1 MPSSHQADRATYA
14 LILGVAAFV
23 FLVDSITPL
32 GYAEWMFYVIPVAL
46 CVRQPNSQLPLI
58 VAVALMPLLIFGYM
72 FSPEGAD
79 ETIAM
84 VNRALAFFALFG
96 VAYLVHRI
104 VKEKSVADHLMWL
117 ERGRA
122 EVARNMLG
130 EPTVTEVSE
139 KILHALA
146 RYIGAQIAVLY
157 RLEGGRLLH
166 TAAFAIDAK
175 QIRPE
180 LALGSTLAGE
190 VAKDGKPLVLRDLPH
205 DYLRIGSATG
215 SMLPGQLLIAPVT
228 AEGKVCGVMEFGFL
242 NKTRF
247 NDEIELLTMVADKI
261 GSAIR
266 SAEYRQHLRDLLEE
280 TQRQSE
286 ELQAQ
291 QEELRVSNE
300 ELEEQGR
307 ALLESQARL
316 ENQQAELEQTNVQ
329 LEEQA
334 ERLEGQKRELLNTQ
348 RALELNAEEL
358 GKANRYKS
366 EFLANMSH
374 ELRTPLNSSL
384 ILSKILMENK
394 TGSLSGEQ
402 VRYAQTIH
410 ESNNALL
417 VLINDILDL
426 SKIESGHADLNPE
439 PVSVSSVVQTLKQ
452 IFDPVAREK
461 QLSFTIGISEDAPA
475 VIVTD
480 NQRLQQ
486 VLRNLLANAFKFTEQ
501 GEVVLHIAP
510 AANARLGF
518 AVRDTG
524 IGIPEQQQDIIFEAF
539 RQADG
544 TTSRKYGGTGLG
556 LSISREL
563 ARRLGGEIRVQ
574 SAPGLG
580 STFTLEVSVDLT
592 VDENDGIA
600 SEPAVAGLSPLSI
613 PSHFSA
619 APQRKQQAVREGTP
633 PPQASQPAGGSGKPE
648 RRHERLILVVED
660 DPHFASILHDLAQ
673 EAQFDCVVA
682 GTGSEAI
689 RLAPEL
695 CPSGILLDVGLP
707 DQSGLSVLER
717 LKRDPATRHIPIHMV
732 SIEDH
737 AQTALEMGAV
747 GYAFKPVAR
756 EDVVAAFARL
766 EAKLDKRARKLLVVE
781 DDAALRSNIALLL
794 QADDIDITTV
804 GTAAEALELVSNQ
817 TFDCMVMDLN
827 LPDTSGYDL
836 LEKISG
842 SGKYSFPPVI
852 VYTGRM
858 LSRDEEQ
865 KLRRYSRSIIIKGAK
880 SPERLLDEVTLFLH
894 RVESL
899 IPPDQQKMLQ
909 QARQRDMVFEG
920 RRILLAEDDV
930 RNIFA
935 LTSVFEPLGAK
946 LEIARNGREALQLL
960 DKGVEIDLV
969 LMDLMMP
976 EMDGLTAMRE
986 IRKRPEMARLP
997 IIALTAKAMM
1007 DDRKSC
1013 LDAGASDYIAKPI
1026 DVDKLISLCRVWM
1039 PK

>member
-1 MPSSHQADRATYA
+1 MPISHQANRATYA
-14 LILGVAAFV
+14 LILGVAIFV

-32 GYAEWMFYVIPVAL
+32 GFAEWVFYVIPVAL
-46 CVRQPNSQLPLI
+46 CVRQPNSQLPLV
-58 VAVALMPLLIFGYM
+58 VAVALMPLLIFGYLL
-72 FSPEGAD
+72 SPEGAN
-79 ETIAM
+79 TTMAI

-104 VKEKSVADHLMWL
+104 VKEKTVADHLMWL

-130 EPTVTEVSE
+130 EPTVAEVSE

-146 RYIGAQIAVLY
+146 RYVGAQIAVLY
-157 RLEGGRLLH
+157 RLDGGRLMH
-166 TAAFAIDAK
+166 TAAFAIDAD
-175 QIRPE
+175 QVRPE

-190 VAKDGKPLVLRDLPH
+190 VAKDGKPLVLRNLPH

-215 SMLPGQLLIAPVT
+215 SMLPGQLLIAPVM

-242 NKTRF
+242 NKDVF
-247 NDEIELLTMVADKI
+247 DDEIELLTLVADKI

-266 SAEYRQHLRDLLEE
+266 SAEYRRHLQELLEE

-307 ALLESQARL
+307 ALMESQARL

-394 TGSLSGEQ
+394 TGTLSDEQ

-426 SKIESGHADLNPE
+426 SKIESGHADIHPE
-439 PVSVSSVVQTLKQ
+439 PVSVSGVVQTLKQ

-461 QLSFTIGISEDAPA
+461 RLNFTIGVSEDAPA

-510 AANARLGF
+510 AANGRLGF

-524 IGIPEQQQDIIFEAF
+524 IGIPEQQQGIIFEAF

-580 STFTLEVSVDLT
+580 STFTLDVSSDLKAEET
-592 VDENDGIA
+592 
-600 SEPAVAGLSPLSI
+600 AVSGGAWSAYD
-613 PSHFSA
+613 A
-619 APQRKQQAVREGTP
+619 APISAPARFATAPRVDTQAVRDGTP
-633 PPQASQPAGGSGKPE
+633 LPPASRPGEGAAFE
-648 RRHERLILVVED
+648 RRHERLIMVVED
-660 DPHFASILHDLAQ
+660 DPHFASVLRDLAQ
-673 EAQFDCVVA
+673 EAQFDCVMA
-682 GTGSEAI
+682 HTGSEAI
-689 RLAPEL
+689 RLASEL
-695 CPSGILLDVGLP
+695 RPSGILLDVGLP

-756 EDVVAAFARL
+756 EDVVAAFAKL
-766 EAKLDKRARKLLVVE
+766 EAQLDKRARKLLVVE

-804 GTAAEALELVSNQ
+804 GTAAEALELVSSQ

-842 SGKYSFPPVI
+842 GGKYSFPPVI
-852 VYTGRM
+852 VYTGRT
-858 LSRDEEQ
+858 LSRDDEQ

-909 QARQRDMVFEG
+909 QARQRDTVFEG

-935 LTSVFEPLGAK
+935 LTSVFEPLGAR
-946 LEIARNGREALQLL
+946 LEITRNGREALELL
-960 DKGVEIDLV
+960 DRDAEIDLV

-986 IRKRPEMARLP
+986 IRKRPDMARLP

-1013 LDAGASDYIAKPI
+1013 LEAGASDYIAKPI